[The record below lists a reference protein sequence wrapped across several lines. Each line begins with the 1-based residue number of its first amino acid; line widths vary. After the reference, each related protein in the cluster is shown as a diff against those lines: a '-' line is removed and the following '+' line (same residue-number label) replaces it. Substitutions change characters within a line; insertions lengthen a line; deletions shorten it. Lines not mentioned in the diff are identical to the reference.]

1 MVDGNECGGS
11 DDLFSEVAGVILS
24 PEFVFDVREH
34 IAFCFTCVGRSLPSD
49 QQAAVVLREMI
60 GLTNRESAEAL
71 QVTESVFRHYL
82 SVGGTAGDVE
92 YNRWAL
98 LISQLK
104 RELSTGL

>member
-34 IAFCFTCVGRSLPSD
+34 IAFCFTCVGHSLPAD

-60 GLTNRESAEAL
+60 GLTYRESAEAL
-71 QVTESVFRHYL
+71 QVSESVFRHHL
-82 SVGGTAGDVE
+82 SAARSAMPKTFD
-92 YNRWAL
+92 
-98 LISQLK
+98 
-104 RELSTGL
+104 GLGSLVN